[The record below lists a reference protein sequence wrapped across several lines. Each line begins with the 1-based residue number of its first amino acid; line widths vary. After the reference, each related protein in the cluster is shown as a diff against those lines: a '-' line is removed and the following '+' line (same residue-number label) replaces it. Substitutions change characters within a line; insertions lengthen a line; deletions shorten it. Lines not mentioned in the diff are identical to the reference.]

1 MHKKVGCLIILS
13 PFITGFE
20 AYAYPMITI
29 LFSPIG
35 DLRSSFLA
43 FHLNVIFSLLDAVS
57 RGISAKIVISTALQQ
72 SQITQ
77 AEVITQYKNVIEK
90 YLLTWALGDTN
101 FWSTIIELSKS
112 SFRHGDSDFFPL
124 SLTRHEAKWYPSC
137 LKNLRSF
144 SYFWKS
150 LLGVYENIQQ

>member
-1 MHKKVGCLIILS
+1 
-13 PFITGFE
+13 
-20 AYAYPMITI
+20 MITI

-43 FHLNVIFSLLDAVS
+43 FHLNVIVSLLDAVR
-57 RGISAKIVISTALQQ
+57 RGISAKIVISRALQQ

-124 SLTRHEAKWYPSC
+124 SLTGHEAKRYPSC
-137 LKNLRSF
+137 LNLALILMFLEKSAW
-144 SYFWKS
+144 SLWKHTAIDRDLH
-150 LLGVYENIQQ
+150 LLPNSWATT

>member
-43 FHLNVIFSLLDAVS
+43 FHLNVIVSLLDAVR
-57 RGISAKIVISTALQQ
+57 RGISAKIVISRALQQ

-101 FWSTIIELSKS
+101 FWLTITELSKS
-112 SFRHGDSDFFPL
+112 SFRHGDSDFFPCP
-124 SLTRHEAKWYPSC
+124 SLDTRRKDIFLA
-137 LKNLRSF
+137 
-144 SYFWKS
+144 
-150 LLGVYENIQQ
+150 

>member
-1 MHKKVGCLIILS
+1 
-13 PFITGFE
+13 
-20 AYAYPMITI
+20 MITI

-43 FHLNVIFSLLDAVS
+43 FHLNVIVSLLDAVCG
-57 RGISAKIVISTALQQ
+57 GISAKIVISRALQQ

-101 FWSTIIELSKS
+101 FWLTITELSKS
-112 SFRHGDSDFFPL
+112 SFRHGESDFFPL
-124 SLTRHEAKWYPSC
+124 SLTRHEAKRYLSC
-137 LKNLRSF
+137 LFPMFLEKSAWSL
-144 SYFWKS
+144 WKHTAIDRDLH
-150 LLGVYENIQQ
+150 LLPNSWATT

>member
-1 MHKKVGCLIILS
+1 
-13 PFITGFE
+13 
-20 AYAYPMITI
+20 MITI
-29 LFSPIG
+29 LFSPIE

-124 SLTRHEAKWYPSC
+124 SLTRHEAKRYPSC
-137 LKNLRSF
+137 LKFALFLMFLEKSAW
-144 SYFWKS
+144 SLWKHTAIDHDLH
-150 LLGVYENIQQ
+150 LLPNSWATT